1 MRRRTKGR
9 ELALQFLYMLDLR
22 GVEVM
27 DQLAEFIAGQTAD
40 REVQE
45 FALRL
50 ITGTHEAIHT
60 LDERL
65 TEIAHNWDI
74 KRMAVM
80 DRNILRMAIFELLW
94 CEDIPPKVTINEAI
108 ELGKKFSTGNSGS
121 FINGILDKIKRT
133 SASQE

>member
-9 ELALQFLYMLDLR
+9 EIALQFLYMLDLR
-22 GVEVM
+22 GDEVM
-27 DQLAEFIAGQTAD
+27 DQLATFIAGESKD

-50 ITGTHEAIHT
+50 ITGTRDARAQ

-65 TEIAHNWDI
+65 AAIAHNWNI
-74 KRMAVM
+74 QRMAVM

-94 CEDIPPKVTINEAI
+94 CDDIPPKVTINEAI
-108 ELGKKFSTGNSGS
+108 ELGKRFSTANSGS
-121 FINGILDKIKRT
+121 FINGILDRVKKMT
-133 SASQE
+133 GG